1 MQIVE
6 KRVRLSKSGSYHKG
20 DRKNHKTNQNNPH
33 PEIDLE
39 TALKQ
44 CRKSAR
50 HGYAIAKD
58 NLNETTKAIKGVSE
72 SLSKCLMSLE
82 NGSVRTPS
90 VVNQLKAQL
99 SGVVTELE
107 NLQKTSDLA
116 LEERRKSLDSFS
128 ITLFGRTMAGK
139 STLMEILTRGDGE
152 SIGTGSQR
160 TTRDVRSYQWNGLE
174 VTDVPGVAAFE
185 GAEDEELAFK
195 AAAKADLV
203 LFLITDDAP
212 QPVEAECLA
221 QVRRLGKPVLGI
233 CNVKAAVDDE
243 DDRLLFLR
251 APDRPFD
258 KTRIDQLLQQFHHLA
273 NQHIPGK
280 RIPFVVTHLRS
291 RFLAYQPELEKH
303 RNKLLKASRFDGVE
317 SRIFK
322 EVVGRGT
329 FLRVKSFI
337 DGSVTPMMDLT
348 DLLLEFSAQNST
360 SGRVLIDKRRQFQGW
375 AQEFRSSGQK
385 RISTLI
391 SKAMDSLRDEVPS
404 FAEDYYEDQYAGESW
419 KRLVESHGVNRK
431 VEKLQY
437 ELLDECK
444 KALSEVARE
453 LKSELS
459 LVASLSSDRHIK
471 MDSIFNV
478 KRAWNWG
485 TNILAGGLVIAAL
498 VLGSG
503 PLGWAAA
510 AVGAVGWLISLFF
523 DDREEK
529 ARRAREKLSKRLLD
543 NINKMQYDLQKKLG
557 DWFHQELLDKQI
569 NVLLDDL
576 GTVTSGLFDL
586 ADAQRTL
593 AWTLNDKQK
602 DLGRTLAREALSQ
615 LGAVGLLDSIIDVAR
630 VPGLATMFLIKP
642 NVTFPVQIRCKL
654 EKLLGE
660 QIWFII
666 HTKNTFSI
674 LSQAIGRNC
683 EKNKIRIEKKIR
695 VVHVPLDDLDAVTK
709 ARVRL
714 AQQVTG
720 FHVMR

>member
-1 MQIVE
+1 MFQYDVD
-6 KRVRLSKSGSYHKG
+6 SG
-20 DRKNHKTNQNNPH
+20 T
-33 PEIDLE
+33 ELE
-39 TALKQ
+39 DALKS
-44 CRKSAR
+44 CRKAAR
-50 HGYAIAKD
+50 HGYAIAKE
-58 NLNETTKAIKGVSE
+58 NLQETAKAIKGVSD

-82 NGSVRTPS
+82 NGSVRTPGI
-90 VVNQLKAQL
+90 VNQLKAQL

-107 NLQKTSDLA
+107 GLQKTSDLA

-160 TTRDVRSYQWNGLE
+160 TTRDVRGYQWNGLE

-195 AAAKADLV
+195 AAAQADLV

-243 DDRLLFLR
+243 DDLLLFLR
-251 APDRPFD
+251 APHRPFD
-258 KTRIDQLLQQFHHLA
+258 RTRIDQLLQQFHLLA
-273 NQHIPGK
+273 DQHIPGK

-291 RFLAYQPELEKH
+291 RFLAYQPGLEKH
-303 RNKLLKASRFDGVE
+303 RGKLLKASRFDGVE
-317 SRIFK
+317 SRIVN

-329 FLRVKSFI
+329 FLRVKSFV

-348 DLLLEFSAQNST
+348 DLLLEFSAQNSS
-360 SGRVLIDKRRQFQGW
+360 SGRVLIDKRRQFRDW
-375 AQEFRSSGQK
+375 AQEFRTSGQE
-385 RISTLI
+385 RINTLI

-404 FAEDYYEDQYAGESW
+404 FAEDHYEDRSAGESW
-419 KRLVESHGVNRK
+419 KRLVESNGVIRK
-431 VEKLQY
+431 VEKLQK

-485 TNILAGGLVIAAL
+485 TNILAGGLGIAAL

-529 ARRAREKLSKRLLD
+529 ARRAREKLSRRLVD
-543 NINKMQYDLQKKLG
+543 NINKMERDLRKNLG
-557 DWFHQELLDKQI
+557 DWFHQELLGKQI
-569 NVLLDDL
+569 YVLLDDI
-576 GTVTSGLFDL
+576 GAVTSGLFEL

-593 AWTLNDKQK
+593 AWTLNDRQK

-615 LGAVGLLDSIIDVAR
+615 LGAVGLLDSIMDVAR

-642 NVTFPVQIRCKL
+642 NVTFPGQIRSEL

-660 QIWFII
+660 QIWFVID
-666 HTKNTFSI
+666 TKNTFSI

-683 EKNKIRIEKKIR
+683 EKNKISIEEKIR
-695 VVHVPLDDLDAVTK
+695 VAHVPLDDLDAVTK

-714 AQQVTG
+714 AQQLTG

>member
-1 MQIVE
+1 MFQYDVD
-6 KRVRLSKSGSYHKG
+6 SG
-20 DRKNHKTNQNNPH
+20 T
-33 PEIDLE
+33 ELE
-39 TALKQ
+39 GALKS
-44 CRKSAR
+44 CRKAAR
-50 HGYAIAKD
+50 HGYAIAKE
-58 NLNETTKAIKGVSE
+58 NLQETAKAIKGVSD

-82 NGSVRTPS
+82 NGSVRTPGI
-90 VVNQLKAQL
+90 VNQLKSQL

-107 NLQKTSDLA
+107 GLQKTSDLA

-160 TTRDVRSYQWNGLE
+160 TTRDVRGYQWNGLE

-195 AAAKADLV
+195 AAAQADLV

-243 DDRLLFLR
+243 DDLLLFLR
-251 APDRPFD
+251 APHRPFD
-258 KTRIDQLLQQFHHLA
+258 RTRIDQLLQQFHLLA
-273 NQHIPGK
+273 DQHIPGK

-291 RFLAYQPELEKH
+291 RFLAYQPGLEKH
-303 RNKLLKASRFDGVE
+303 RGKLLKASRFDGVE
-317 SRIFK
+317 SRIVN

-329 FLRVKSFI
+329 FLRVKSFV

-348 DLLLEFSAQNST
+348 DLLLEFSAQNSS
-360 SGRVLIDKRRQFQGW
+360 SGRVLIDKRRQFRDW
-375 AQEFRSSGQK
+375 AQEFRTSGQE
-385 RISTLI
+385 RINTLI

-404 FAEDYYEDQYAGESW
+404 FAEDHYEDRSAGESW
-419 KRLVESHGVNRK
+419 KRLVESNGVIRK
-431 VEKLQY
+431 VEKLQK

-459 LVASLSSDRHIK
+459 FVASLSSDRHIK

-485 TNILAGGLVIAAL
+485 TNILAGGLGIAAL

-529 ARRAREKLSKRLLD
+529 ARRAREKLSRRLVD
-543 NINKMQYDLQKKLG
+543 NINKMERDLRKNLG
-557 DWFHQELLDKQI
+557 DWFHQELLGKQI
-569 NVLLDDL
+569 YVLLDDL
-576 GTVTSGLFDL
+576 GAVTSGLFEL

-593 AWTLNDKQK
+593 AWTLNDRQK

-615 LGAVGLLDSIIDVAR
+615 LGAVGLLDSLMDVAR

-642 NVTFPVQIRCKL
+642 NVTFPGQIRSEL

-660 QIWFII
+660 QVWFVID
-666 HTKNTFSI
+666 TKNTFSI
-674 LSQAIGRNC
+674 LSQTIGRNC
-683 EKNKIRIEKKIR
+683 EKNKISIEEKIR
-695 VVHVPLDDLDAVTK
+695 VAHVPLDDLDAVTK

-714 AQQVTG
+714 AQQLTG